1 MPGDPSNIM
10 TGDHLADTI
19 RTVTGAMR
27 GASALQLAALDR
39 LTAHVRA
46 TEALTAAHRP
56 SAVELRVA
64 RDSAS
69 AARVDAEIAYRR
81 ASRDHADAAER
92 ALRGAVDRE
101 ARANEALAA
110 EEARAGLTQRER

>member
-1 MPGDPSNIM
+1 MTDPSDIM
-10 TGDHLADTI
+10 TVDRLADTI

-39 LTAHVRA
+39 LLAHVRA
-46 TEALTAAHRP
+46 TDALVASRRP

-92 ALRGAVDRE
+92 ALRGARDRE
-101 ARANEALAA
+101 ARANEALAV
-110 EEARAGLTQRER
+110 EEARARG

>member
-1 MPGDPSNIM
+1 MSDTTDIM
-10 TGDHLADTI
+10 TGARLADTI

-46 TEALTAAHRP
+46 TDALTAAHRAT
-56 SAVELRVA
+56 AVELRVA

-69 AARVDAEIAYRR
+69 SARVDAEIAYRR

-92 ALRGAVDRE
+92 VLRGASDRE

-110 EEARAGLTQRER
+110 ATRGRVDST